1 MEQQLEVT
9 RSVKLS
15 TIFILECIVSTETLS
30 FKVPSSMQFQTV
42 HTFSKLI
49 HNPLLINNPLIK

>member
-15 TIFILECIVSTETLS
+15 AIFTPECIVSAETLNL
-30 FKVPSSMQFQTV
+30 KGPSSMQFQTV
-42 HTFSKLI
+42 HTFLKQSSADS
-49 HNPLLINNPLIK
+49 